1 MIPNLMLLMKPRNL
15 WTELKPPVTSL
26 MGIPILKLPLIRPT
40 MTMIVL
46 KVKLQPLLAQET
58 MLRVTMTKLTHSI
71 QH

>member
-1 MIPNLMLLMKPRNL
+1 MLLLKRSNL
-15 WTELKPPVTSL
+15 WTKLRPPVTSL

-58 MLRVTMTKLTHSI
+58 MLRATLTILTHFI